1 MKNDDDLLREL
12 DNIASWMDAKFS
24 IPGTDIRFGLDSLV
38 GLIPGIGDT
47 VGMAVSGYI
56 FHRAV
61 QQGVPHHIKLKMLF
75 NIFIDWLIG
84 LIPLLGDLFDVKWK
98 ANIRNVALLRRH
110 LNK

>member
-1 MKNDDDLLREL
+1 MKDDDLLREL

-24 IPGTDIRFGLDSLV
+24 IPGTNIRFGLDALV
-38 GLIPGIGDT
+38 GVIPGIGDT
-47 VGMAVSGYI
+47 IGMAVSGYI

-61 QQGVPHHIKLKMLF
+61 QQGVPHHIKLKMIF

-98 ANIRNVALLRRH
+98 ANIRNVELLRRH

>member
-1 MKNDDDLLREL
+1 MKDDDLLREL

-24 IPGTDIRFGLDSLV
+24 VPGTDIRFGLDSLIGV
-38 GLIPGIGDT
+38 IPGIGDT
-47 VGMAVSGYI
+47 IGMAVSGYI

-61 QQGVPHHIKLKMLF
+61 QKGVPHHIKLQMIF

-98 ANIRNVALLRRH
+98 ANIRNVELLRRH